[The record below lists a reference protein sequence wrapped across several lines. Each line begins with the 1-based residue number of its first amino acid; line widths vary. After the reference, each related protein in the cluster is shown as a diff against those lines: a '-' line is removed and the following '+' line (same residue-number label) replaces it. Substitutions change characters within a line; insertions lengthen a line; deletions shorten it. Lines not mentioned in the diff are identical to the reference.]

1 MIIHITAKS
10 SSTSCRQHKWQCF
23 VLVMALLEMVVRG
36 KEMESVTFSYPKAT
50 NCFLPLIGD
59 TKWRT
64 ATVGTICTEVGIW
77 RKSTRVPSP
86 VVLNS
91 VTRSPALESTG
102 SGSEVNWLIDGLC
115 CQGVPAIDLAHV
127 DLTGGEQ
134 RPEQHRRR
142 ICRWQHGLR
151 FDPPLELFV

>member
-1 MIIHITAKS
+1 MAQARQNCALNIREADRLLPRSRSGSLAMLAAMRRAS
-10 SSTSCRQHKWQCF
+10 SRGCRPDFFEAQEGRDEVPPQP
-23 VLVMALLEMVVRG
+23 V
-36 KEMESVTFSYPKAT
+36 AT
-50 NCFLPLIGD
+50 QTYRCRRQLC
-59 TKWRT
+59 W
-64 ATVGTICTEVGIW
+64 
-77 RKSTRVPSP
+77 
-86 VVLNS
+86 NS

-102 SGSEVNWLIDGLC
+102 SGSEVNRLIDGLC